1 MILSSLAS
9 IADRRASTPA
19 APFVAEEDGA
29 ARWGM
34 AGAAAA
40 ARGMTGGGDAAFGSG
55 FFHDGAAAGAGAALS
70 LRGRVLTTDG
80 RGVIEVV
87 HEDSDADARTL
98 GTRAAEEA
106 LAKGVPEAQFIAR
119 IHAELAQPRTCGVGY
134 NSVRFDD
141 EVTRFTLWRNF
152 RDAYAREW
160 QNGNSRWDLLDVAR
174 AFRALRPD
182 GIEWPVRDDG
192 QTSFR
197 LEDLTAANGI
207 EHGAAHDAMAGAGP
221 TLPQLDESSSAA
233 EEEVAEA
240 IEEQEPEPELAEPSA
255 ASFEGAEAVEQEEVV
270 AAMEEAAVAPV
281 VDEPAASCTYTEDE
295 ILGWK
300 VKELKAA
307 LKGAGLPVSGLKKV
321 LQQRALEN
329 LL

>member
-1 MILSSLAS
+1 MF
-9 IADRRASTPA
+9 RASSRAPTGAGASSVTRVAAIAGNRSSVGRLRLNRPA
-19 APFVAEEDGA
+19 RATETGAEKGSPLKVPVTMDQQLEAQLERLRIAEKENAELKRMIDELEDELDIDFEMLESA
-29 ARWGM
+29 AHDAM
-34 AGAAAA
+34 AGA
-40 ARGMTGGGDAAFGSG
+40 GPG
-55 FFHDGAAAGAGAALS
+55 
-70 LRGRVLTTDG
+70 
-80 RGVIEVV
+80 E
-87 HEDSDADARTL
+87 ED
-98 GTRAAEEA
+98 
-106 LAKGVPEAQFIAR
+106 
-119 IHAELAQPRTCGVGY
+119 
-134 NSVRFDD
+134 DD
-141 EVTRFTLWRNF
+141 E
-152 RDAYAREW
+152 
-160 QNGNSRWDLLDVAR
+160 
-174 AFRALRPD
+174 
-182 GIEWPVRDDG
+182 
-192 QTSFR
+192 
-197 LEDLTAANGI
+197 LEDELDI
-207 EHGAAHDAMAGAGP
+207 DFEMLESAAHDAMAGAGP

>member
-1 MILSSLAS
+1 MAAMVGNRSSVGRLRLSRPA
-9 IADRRASTPA
+9 RATETGAEKGSPLKVPVTMDQQLEA
-19 APFVAEEDGA
+19 QLERLRVAEKEN
-29 ARWGM
+29 
-34 AGAAAA
+34 
-40 ARGMTGGGDAAFGSG
+40 
-55 FFHDGAAAGAGAALS
+55 
-70 LRGRVLTTDG
+70 
-80 RGVIEVV
+80 
-87 HEDSDADARTL
+87 
-98 GTRAAEEA
+98 
-106 LAKGVPEAQFIAR
+106 
-119 IHAELAQPRTCGVGY
+119 AELKRMI
-134 NSVRFDD
+134 D
-141 EVTRFTLWRNF
+141 ELE
-152 RDAYAREW
+152 AE
-160 QNGNSRWDLLDVAR
+160 LDID
-174 AFRALRPD
+174 F
-182 GIEWPVRDDG
+182 EM
-192 QTSFR
+192 
-197 LEDLTAANGI
+197 LES
-207 EHGAAHDAMAGAGP
+207 AAHDAMAGAGP

-307 LKGAGLPVSGLKKV
+307 LKGAGLPVSGVKKV

>member
-1 MILSSLAS
+1 M
-9 IADRRASTPA
+9 
-19 APFVAEEDGA
+19 
-29 ARWGM
+29 
-34 AGAAAA
+34 
-40 ARGMTGGGDAAFGSG
+40 
-55 FFHDGAAAGAGAALS
+55 
-70 LRGRVLTTDG
+70 
-80 RGVIEVV
+80 
-87 HEDSDADARTL
+87 
-98 GTRAAEEA
+98 
-106 LAKGVPEAQFIAR
+106 
-119 IHAELAQPRTCGVGY
+119 
-134 NSVRFDD
+134 
-141 EVTRFTLWRNF
+141 
-152 RDAYAREW
+152 
-160 QNGNSRWDLLDVAR
+160 
-174 AFRALRPD
+174 
-182 GIEWPVRDDG
+182 
-192 QTSFR
+192 
-197 LEDLTAANGI
+197 LES
-207 EHGAAHDAMAGAGP
+207 AAHDAMAGAGP

-240 IEEQEPEPELAEPSA
+240 IEEPEPELAEPSA